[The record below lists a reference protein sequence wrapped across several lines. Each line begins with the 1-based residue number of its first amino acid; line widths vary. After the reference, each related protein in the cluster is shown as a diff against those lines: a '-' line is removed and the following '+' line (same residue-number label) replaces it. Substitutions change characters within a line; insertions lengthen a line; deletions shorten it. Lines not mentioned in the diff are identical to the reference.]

1 MDMID
6 MLDIITFYQNNGNE
20 EVVNMLLDALKGYKE
35 FLQQEEIDGNFMYSS
50 TDDDED
56 DISEGVPEPIQSFT
70 SNGFS
75 QLI

>member
-1 MDMID
+1 

-56 DISEGVPEPIQSFT
+56 DISEGVPEPIQSVT

>member
-1 MDMID
+1 MDTID

-20 EVVNMLLDALKGYKE
+20 VIVDLLLDALKGYKE

-50 TDDDED
+50 TDTDDD
-56 DISEGVPEPIQSFT
+56 DVSEGFPEQIQSIT
-70 SNGFS
+70 INSFS

>member
-1 MDMID
+1 MDTID

-20 EVVNMLLDALKGYKE
+20 VIVDLLLDALKGYKE

-50 TDDDED
+50 TDTDDD
-56 DISEGVPEPIQSFT
+56 DVSEGFPEPIESFS

>member
-1 MDMID
+1 

-35 FLQQEEIDGNFMYSS
+35 FLLDEDYNDDCMFSS
-50 TDDDED
+50 TDED
-56 DISEGVPEPIQSFT
+56 DISEGIPESVQSFT

>member
-1 MDMID
+1 MID